1 MSDLKEELRY
11 VNKEKIEQTAERAIN
26 NKDILD
32 ELVAISLA
40 DEEYIS
46 QHAALII
53 LEIAK
58 NSQESLSSYL
68 DNVIDTLPKLTNDS
82 QLGNFIEMLG
92 HVEADCS
99 KLYDFLFD
107 LIEVSKRPGFVKIYS
122 VKMLGITAN
131 RDEVLKER
139 LIKFIE
145 TKNEGIKSR
154 YLRKE
159 ATIVLKEL
167 KGESTSGST
176 FI

>member
-1 MSDLKEELRY
+1 MSELKEELRY

-26 NKDILD
+26 DKDILD
-32 ELVAISLA
+32 ELVEISLRN
-40 DEEYIS
+40 DEYIS

-53 LEIAK
+53 LAIAK
-58 NSQESLSSYL
+58 ANQEKLSSYL
-68 DNVIDTLPKLTNDS
+68 PDIIDTIPNMVNDS

-107 LIEVSKRPGFVKIYS
+107 IIEVSEKPGFVKIYS
-122 VKMLGITAN
+122 IKMLGITAQ
-131 RDEVLKER
+131 RDETLKQR
-139 LIKFIE
+139 LIEFIE
-145 TKNEGIKSR
+145 TKNDGLKSK

-159 ATIVLKEL
+159 ATNVLREL
-167 KGESTSGST
+167 KGESTGENT